1 MKKLQDV
8 YTKKGFVYTLLER
21 TKEKAIY
28 SQHDENGNLIGH
40 EIFLIQIA
48 KENEAFGTVFPER
61 ERYPTDNDFG
71 ITAWSVGRD
80 LGKAMYK
87 YSQLEKRAKEAIL

>member
-21 TKEKAIY
+21 TNEKAIY
-28 SQHDENGNLIGH
+28 SQHDENGKLIGH

-61 ERYPTDNDFG
+61 ERYPNDNDFG
-71 ITAWSVGRD
+71 VTAWSVGRD
-80 LGKAMYK
+80 LDVAMTK
-87 YSQLEKRAKEAIL
+87 YANLEKRIKPIQL